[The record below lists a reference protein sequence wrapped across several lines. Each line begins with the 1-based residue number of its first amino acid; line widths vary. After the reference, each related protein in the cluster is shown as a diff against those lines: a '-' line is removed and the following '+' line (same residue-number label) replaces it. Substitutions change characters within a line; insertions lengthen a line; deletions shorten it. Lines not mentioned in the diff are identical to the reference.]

1 MTEILKMNMED
12 ARTKL
17 NQLSELKSKL
27 VMENSQVCLNNS
39 DYSVFVWYFLFLT

>member
-27 VMENSQVCLNNS
+27 VMENNKVA
-39 DYSVFVWYFLFLT
+39 